1 MIKKYPTLLNY
12 VKIYIVCS
20 KLKHLQC
27 VKFLTAH
34 NGRYVITDNL
44 EHLHSINWPTGI
56 RDMEWDRKQS
66 KG

>member
-12 VKIYIVCS
+12 VKIYMVCS
-20 KLKHLQC
+20 KLKRLQC

-44 EHLHSINWPTGI
+44 
-56 RDMEWDRKQS
+56 
-66 KG
+66 

>member
-1 MIKKYPTLLNY
+1 M
-12 VKIYIVCS
+12 VCS

-34 NGRYVITDNL
+34 NERYVITDNL
-44 EHLHSINWPTGI
+44 EHLHSINWSTGI